1 MTRRLALLFA
11 AALLLAGCGQATEAE
26 DATESVEDAGESM
39 EDATESVED
48 AGAGVTAVTTVYP
61 LAWMAETIAPEADL
75 TYVGSRG
82 QDPHDLEL
90 SPSDRALFET
100 ADVVLYMGDIDF
112 QPQVEDA
119 VSAST
124 GEVVDATG
132 VVGEDALLAIAEEP
146 HDDHAEEGADDHAD
160 DEHTDDEHT
169 DEGDDH
175 ADDEHADE
183 GDEHADEGVD
193 PHIWFDAGL
202 MGDVATAT
210 GEAFAAADPD
220 NADAYT
226 ANAQVVVDELT
237 ALDEE
242 IDGLLSGCRL
252 DAAIVSHE
260 AYAYLLAPRDLEQEG
275 ISGAGGHTEAT
286 PQRIAELVEQIA
298 EQEID
303 TVLTEPVEG
312 RTDAEAVAREAADV
326 ELVEIYSLD
335 IVPEELETEGYP
347 TLLRQQAEAFA
358 QALDCA

>member
-1 MTRRLALLFA
+1 MTRRLAMLLA
-11 AALLLAGCGQATEAE
+11 AALLLAACGESTSAE
-26 DATESVEDAGESM
+26 DTADPVEDAG
-39 EDATESVED
+39 V
-48 AGAGVTAVTTVYP
+48 GVTAVTTVYP

-100 ADVVLYMGDIDF
+100 AGVVLYMGDIAF

-119 VSAST
+119 VSASA

-132 VVGEDALLAIAEEP
+132 IVGEAALLSIDEEP
-146 HDDHAEEGADDHAD
+146 HDDHADETDDH
-160 DEHTDDEHT
+160 
-169 DEGDDH
+169 EGEG
-175 ADDEHADE
+175 EHAD
-183 GDEHADEGVD
+183 GGSVD

-226 ANAQVVVDELT
+226 ANAQAVVDELT